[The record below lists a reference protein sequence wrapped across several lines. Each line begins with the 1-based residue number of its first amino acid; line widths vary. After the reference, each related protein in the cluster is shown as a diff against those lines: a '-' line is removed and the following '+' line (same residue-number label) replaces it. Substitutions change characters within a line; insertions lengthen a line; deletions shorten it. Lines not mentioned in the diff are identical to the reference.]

1 MSVDGGFGLT
11 LPVIPILFVLEF
23 RVMRLVSLYSL
34 LEVGDGIVARGTG
47 RISVGVGIG
56 RGKGS
61 SGSRSANTLVGIVE
75 DGTKVIE
82 FDRVHDG
89 NIIPID
95 TTDVAGGKDVVIP
108 LLQDLDQVLL
118 ELRDLNTSTPI
129 DVNESVDLGRRK
141 GEKVFDPSSSLVFKG
156 LHQEIVI
163 FEVEDIRVEALEG
176 SLTLGGTGPWGR
188 RRGRSGRGHGRGR
201 TNKSINSQ
209 ILSDLRLLI

>member
-61 SGSRSANTLVGIVE
+61 SGSRGTNTLVGIVE
-75 DGTKVIE
+75 DGTEVIE

-118 ELRDLNTSTPI
+118 ELRDLDTSTPI

-156 LHQEIVI
+156 L
-163 FEVEDIRVEALEG
+163 LY
-176 SLTLGGTGPWGR
+176 
-188 RRGRSGRGHGRGR
+188 
-201 TNKSINSQ
+201 K
-209 ILSDLRLLI
+209 